1 MEFLETPRFGL
12 LRRAVEQEQRKG
24 GNAIPRRFR
33 WRPMATGIDA
43 GLNAEWRIEAAAYAR
58 ILALMCNGQS
68 RQEGLQRVL
77 SLVTKIA
84 IDSEDMLIN
93 ANGHH
98 LL

>member
-33 WRPMATGIDA
+33 WRPMATGTDA
-43 GLNAEWRIEAAAYAR
+43 GLNAKWRIEAAANAG
-58 ILALMCNGQS
+58 ILALMCNGRS
-68 RQEGLQRVL
+68 RQEDLQRVL
-77 SLVTKIA
+77 SLATKIGNH
-84 IDSEDMLIN
+84 SEVMLIN
-93 ANGHH
+93 ANGNH